1 MGGIKIF
8 RLQEWKVLATACT
21 RSLNLAAAAVVF
33 PATTDNTLYN
43 PTTHL
48 TLMFWGMISISY
60 RR

>member
-8 RLQEWKVLATACT
+8 RLQEWKVRATACT
-21 RSLNLAAAAVVF
+21 RSLNLAAAVVF
-33 PATTDNTLYN
+33 PDTTDNTLYN

-48 TLMFWGMISISY
+48 TLMFVGVISIPY